1 MPAEL
6 RPEPTAAVEQKT
18 APKIDHSLSAL
29 LENWQI
35 VTADLSLH
43 HQVDLYDPAILARPW
58 PGIRTMIFS
67 LIDQPDSR
75 LRAALTRR

>member
-1 MPAEL
+1 MPPTL
-6 RPEPTAAVEQKT
+6 RPEPSAAVEAKSG
-18 APKIDHSLSAL
+18 PKIDHSLSAL

-35 VTADLSLH
+35 VLADLSLH
-43 HQVDLYDPAILARPW
+43 HHIDLYDPAILARPW